1 MMSRLRK
8 TLQVEVPLR
17 RLLETPTIEGL
28 LQVLAELMETREM
41 VEEIAEAYREIAQL
55 REDEVQQLLSQ
66 EVR

>member
-1 MMSRLRK
+1 MA
-8 TLQVEVPLR
+8 LR

-28 LQVLAELMETREM
+28 LQVLAELMGTHEM
-41 VEEIAEAYREIAQL
+41 VEEIAEAYREIAQM